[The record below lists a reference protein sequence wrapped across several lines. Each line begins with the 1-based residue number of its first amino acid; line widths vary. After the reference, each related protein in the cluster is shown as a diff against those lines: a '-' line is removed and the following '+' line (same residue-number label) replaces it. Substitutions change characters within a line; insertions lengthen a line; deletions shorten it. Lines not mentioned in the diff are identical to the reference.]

1 MLIKN
6 NSKGFSLIEL
16 ILVLGLSSTAFLS
29 LVQWQTKSNENYK
42 AKITGEQF
50 LEVGGALAAYIAREQ
65 DGLFNTIPF
74 GSTVDLPLE
83 VLQGRTYNVAT
94 TTLGGGT
101 AADGSNCYPKL
112 LDGTICGREYLP
124 STFKPLNAFGT
135 NYVLQVRNDAGRLEG
150 VVVSSDP
157 VCEKG
162 TAVACP
168 SANNS
173 LRMDWAGTAVREM
186 GAQGGLINLGEN
198 GVLSGYNAAWTLG
211 TAEFPAIT
219 TPGRIAYRVS
229 TTDHVVYDDQYL
241 RLDGTSVMR
250 GNLNMGNWD
259 INNATNITYNG
270 WLSGNGV
277 LANTISS
284 GTINNAGNIQTTNL
298 YATLQVKAGQ
308 ENVTDIFNQVGV
320 NGTDF
325 GGTVGVGRIESDNSI
340 TANNQITAFRTMST
354 RDIFLGNDDALIAD
368 PSTVVRGRTSPFPN
382 VWLSDLI
389 PKYVSHGI
397 VAVVDG
403 DTIPFPSCGGGTDI
417 ATSAGKPKI
426 LLTPQAIAT
435 EGPVIPGNPTNPGE
449 AIQIGSVGNYSNW
462 SLTLS
467 LNLAA
472 VTAGGWLAVP
482 DAAAKQWTARYFY
495 PPYRDISGFNA
506 ALAHVYCS
514 YDI

>member
-16 ILVLGLSSTAFLS
+16 ILVLGLSSAAFLS

-42 AKITGEQF
+42 AKIAGEQF

-65 DGLFNTIPF
+65 DGLFNMIPSGNF
-74 GSTVDLPLE
+74 VDLPLQ
-83 VLQGRTYNVAT
+83 VLQGRTYNIT
-94 TTLGGGT
+94 TGALGAAT
-101 AADGSNCYPKL
+101 AADGSNCYPQI
-112 LDGTICGREYLP
+112 LDGTVCGREYLP
-124 STFKPLNAFGT
+124 STFNPLHAFGS
-135 NYVLQVRNDAGRLEG
+135 NYVLQVKNNAGRLEG
-150 VVVSSDP
+150 IVISSDP

-186 GAQGGLINLGEN
+186 GAQGGLINLGSSTQ
-198 GVLSGYNAAWTLG
+198 LSGYNAAWGLTNTDFG
-211 TAEFPAIT
+211 AIS
-219 TPGRIAYRVS
+219 GEGKIGYRVS

-308 ENVTDIFNQVGV
+308 ENVTDIFNTSTPNVGAGSASASV
-320 NGTDF
+320 
-325 GGTVGVGRIESDNSI
+325 VGFGRIESDNSI
-340 TANNQITAFRTMST
+340 TANNQITSFRTMST
-354 RDIFLGNDDALIAD
+354 RDIFLGNNDALIAD
-368 PSTVVRGRTSPFPN
+368 PSTVVRGRTSSFPN

-389 PKYVSHGI
+389 PKYVSHGV
-397 VAVVDG
+397 VAVIDG
-403 DTIPFPSCGGGTDI
+403 SVIPYPSCGGGT
-417 ATSAGKPKI
+417 TAGSPVGQPKI
-426 LLTPQAIAT
+426 LLTPQTIGT
-435 EGPVIPGNPTNPGE
+435 EGPVIPGDPANPGN
-449 AIQIGSVGNYSNW
+449 AITSSGNYSSW
-462 SLTLS
+462 S
-467 LNLAA
+467 LNLDLAA
-472 VTAGGWLAVP
+472 ATAGGWLALP
-482 DAAAKQWTARYFY
+482 NAAAKTWTARYFY
-495 PPYRDISGFNA
+495 PPFRDISGFNA